1 MQRVVSRLGWIAA
14 LTAVAV
20 PVLAAGEVTIAP
32 KPQTGTLRYHSEQ
45 TVNAQG
51 MEIKV
56 TRNYK
61 VTVKNVKPTGEAE
74 IEEATENGQVMFMG
88 QSMDLPAGGPAS
100 ITLDRQG
107 KLVEFT
113 APAEGITTPEVAR
126 LMAQM
131 GNPVFPTAAVAEGAE
146 WTTEYSNPAVAGK
159 KVQVKTKY
167 LGTEKLDGK
176 DAIKLKQGGAADVP
190 DGKTVEG
197 EATYW
202 LDPATGATLKY
213 EVTVKGLPTM
223 YGYMDIKGTV
233 TSVPET
239 KTKG

>member
-1 MQRVVSRLGWIAA
+1 MHRVVSRLGWIVA

-20 PVLAAGEVTIAP
+20 PVLAAGEVTLAL

-61 VTVKNVKPTGEAE
+61 TTVKTVKPTGEAE
-74 IEEATENGQVMFMG
+74 IEEATENGQVTLMG
-88 QSMDLPAGGPAS
+88 QSMDLPAGGAATM
-100 ITLDRQG
+100 TLDRRG
-107 KLVEFT
+107 KLVEFSPPT
-113 APAEGITTPEVAR
+113 GGITTPEVAR
-126 LMAQM
+126 LMAEF
-131 GNPVFPTAAVAEGAE
+131 GNVVFPAAAVVEGAE
-146 WTTEYSNPAVAGK
+146 WTTEYDNPAVAGK
-159 KVQVKTKY
+159 KVQVKTKF

-176 DAIKLKQGGAADVP
+176 DAIKVKQGGSADVP

-213 EVTVKGLPTM
+213 EVTVKHLPTM
-223 YGYMDIKGTV
+223 YGDLDIKGIT
-233 TSVPET
+233 TAVPDT
-239 KTKG
+239 K